1 MTWLLILRKQNL
13 SSEYRMQVF
22 QLGVVVGYSQFAE
35 GDDSDILDDEQSV
48 SSASMPEHYM
58 SAEELDVSDSDASV
72 DDLASLSTRRRIQI
86 GKRKREAAEVDD
98 VSKKPYDADTPAY
111 DLENI
116 NKSYGRKYGQVPIG

>member
-1 MTWLLILRKQNL
+1 MFLI
-13 SSEYRMQVF
+13 YRMMID
-22 QLGVVVGYSQFAE
+22 QF
-35 GDDSDILDDEQSV
+35 SLCRNILWLNLDI
-48 SSASMPEHYM
+48 
-58 SAEELDVSDSDASV
+58 SDSDESV